1 MMLSSYPLWWLA
13 LPVLLLP
20 VWWHRQKR
28 QRLKAEPL
36 ATARF
41 LPSAPPEQLRVW
53 QWRDKVLLLV
63 RCLMLVA
70 LIGWLAA
77 TIFPWRGDTV
87 LVDAGADKA
96 WAEQQIAAAGFGAA
110 TRMPLPPDVL
120 TWLRQNER
128 DWRAD
133 AKLLIVARDSQVA
146 MPARVP
152 QFSHQL
158 ALRTRPTPTASLSV
172 SAGTTTAGATTTTTT
187 ATTATTAGG
196 TTATT
201 TAGTA
206 GAATAATTADAT
218 TADAV
223 ASSPLVPQHVV
234 LAAAEP
240 RAQAWRSLFA
250 AFDTAGGRAS
260 RYTLASEP
268 GASTTLIVWDTPN
281 TTPPVTWRAAHWWIA
296 APTAVFPELAHAS
309 TLAINGITLKYADSP
324 RGRLWT
330 SDAFPPRDADTA
342 HALYEAWQLLAVN
355 PAPAYATPSQTFAE
369 TRSALQAISE
379 ARPAS
384 WLAILLLAL
393 FMLERI
399 LTHARRN

>member
-53 QWRDKVLLLV
+53 QWRDKVLLMV

-70 LIGWLAA
+70 LIAWLAV

-87 LVDAGADKA
+87 LIDAGVDKA
-96 WAEQQIAAAGFGAA
+96 WAEQQIATAGFSAA
-110 TRMPLPPDVL
+110 TRMPLPPGAL

-158 ALRTRPTPTASLSV
+158 ALRTRPTPTASLPA
-172 SAGTTTAGATTTTTT
+172 SAGATATTAGAT
-187 ATTATTAGG
+187 ATT
-196 TTATT
+196 
-201 TAGTA
+201 TA
-206 GAATAATTADAT
+206 GAATAANSANTAGATAITAGDATADPG
-218 TADAV
+218 
-223 ASSPLVPQHVV
+223 ASSPLVPQHIA
-234 LAAAEP
+234 LATAEP

-281 TTPPVTWRAAHWWIA
+281 ATPPVTWRAAHWWIA

-342 HALYEAWQLLAVN
+342 HALFEAWQLLAVN

-369 TRSALQAISE
+369 TRSALPAISE
-379 ARPAS
+379 ARPAT